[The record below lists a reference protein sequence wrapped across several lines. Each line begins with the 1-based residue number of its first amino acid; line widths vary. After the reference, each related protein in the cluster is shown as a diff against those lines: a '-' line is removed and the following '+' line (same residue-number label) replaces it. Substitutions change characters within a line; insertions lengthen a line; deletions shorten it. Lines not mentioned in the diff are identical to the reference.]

1 MTTRL
6 IIHDSDELS
15 VILERAFS
23 GISNPLEARQSVW
36 NLLEKA
42 VTEAYA
48 LGAAKGGILLETP
61 SIALRASA

>member
-36 NLLEKA
+36 ALLEKA

-48 LGAAKGGILLETP
+48 LGAAKGGLCLEATP
-61 SIALRASA
+61 PHFRASA